1 MVGDTHCYIE
11 CTTYYNQEAHIL
23 YKQFLR
29 GTMKLAQTTTHT
41 LAIFA
46 GGSLGT
52 LVRCCVCLAVG
63 LGFSNPIVIL
73 FINIIGSWVLG
84 FVQTFLPAKR
94 PLAQNFWGTG
104 FCGAFTTYATFIG
117 IVAVGAP
124 SAVYAFGYALVSL
137 IAGVMCATH
146 GRHMGK
152 RLSACVFCRS
162 LDKSSQNPKTS
173 VHSQINSSA
182 QKDRCVK

>member
-52 LVRCCVCLAVG
+52 LVRCCVCLSVG
-63 LGFSNPIVIL
+63 LGFSSPFVIL

-84 FVQTFLPAKR
+84 FVQTFSPAKR

-117 IVAVGAP
+117 IITVGESSPVFAALYAV
-124 SAVYAFGYALVSL
+124 VSL
-137 IAGVMCATH
+137 VGGIACAFV
-146 GRHMGK
+146 GRRMGLYK
-152 RLSACVFCRS
+152 RRYIHSNTSKTRS
-162 LDKSSQNPKTS
+162 VS
-173 VHSQINSSA
+173 
-182 QKDRCVK
+182 

>member
-11 CTTYYNQEAHIL
+11 RMTYYNREAHIL

-73 FINIIGSWVLG
+73 VINIIGSWILG
-84 FVQTFLPAKR
+84 FVQTFSDTKCQLVQP
-94 PLAQNFWGTG
+94 FWATG

-117 IVAVGAP
+117 IITVGESSPVFAALYAV
-124 SAVYAFGYALVSL
+124 VSL
-137 IAGVMCATH
+137 VGGIACAFV
-146 GRHMGK
+146 GRRMGLYK
-152 RLSACVFCRS
+152 RRYIHSNTSKTRS
-162 LDKSSQNPKTS
+162 VS
-173 VHSQINSSA
+173 
-182 QKDRCVK
+182 